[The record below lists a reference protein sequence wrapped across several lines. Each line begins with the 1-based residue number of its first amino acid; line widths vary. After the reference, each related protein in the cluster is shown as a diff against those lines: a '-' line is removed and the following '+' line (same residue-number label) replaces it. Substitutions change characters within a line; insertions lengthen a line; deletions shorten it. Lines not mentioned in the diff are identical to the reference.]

1 MCQGKAMK
9 KKAAEK
15 KKEKKDPGGAAANKN
30 KVLDPPPDFISSRL
44 AMWDRLKAEQDARL
58 AALTPSDITVTL
70 PDGKTVAAQSWRTTP
85 YDIALGI
92 SKGLADNAVVAKVRG
107 KIFYKLK
114 NI

>member
-92 SKGLADNAVVAKVRG
+92 SKGLADNAVVAKVRKNIFCSK
-107 KIFYKLK
+107 KIF
-114 NI
+114 